1 MTCQVEKHR
10 KIFSNDKRRSIIDHL
25 KQERELKEELSI
37 IAEYVSLNDMP
48 LKERRRE
55 AEKPLYLARCDDE

>member
-1 MTCQVEKHR
+1 MSCQVEKHR
-10 KIFSNDKRRSIIDHL
+10 KVLSDGKRHSIIQHL

-37 IAEYVSLNDMP
+37 IAQYVSLNDMP
-48 LKERRRE
+48 LEERRKE